1 MQMSLYQ
8 RRDTI
13 AHRRH
18 PVAKLLALTPLFV
31 APLAFNDPR
40 WALATLLVSFAL
52 VLAAGALPNL
62 RRVWGLGAIL
72 LVMSA
77 LLWALM
83 LPERE
88 AVWRLGPLYA
98 SPTSLAYGVAMGL
111 RLNAMLMLGVAYVTC
126 TRSEEFTWSLRRI
139 GVPATMTLA
148 LSLTFRLVPMFAGTA
163 RTVTEAQ
170 MARGLD
176 FRSGGPLARLR
187 RYVPLMVPVLAYAM
201 RSADDLTR
209 ALESRGAGP
218 AAGERTEY
226 YEYPWDRGDTAL
238 LVLAL
243 GLGGACVWLRVSGY
257 GEIVGRL

>member
-1 MQMSLYQ
+1 MNMSLY
-8 RRDTI
+8 RHRETI

-18 PVAKLLALTPLFV
+18 PVAKLLALAPLFV

-40 WALATLLVSFAL
+40 WALATLLVSFGL
-52 VLAAGALPNL
+52 MVAAGALPNF
-62 RRVWGLGAIL
+62 RRIWGLGAIL
-72 LVMSA
+72 LVMST

-83 LPERE
+83 LPDRE
-88 AVWRLGPLYA
+88 VVWQLGPLYA
-98 SPTSLAYGVAMGL
+98 SPTSLAYGFAMGL
-111 RLNAMLMLGVAYVTC
+111 RLNGLLMLGVAYVSC
-126 TRSEEFTWSLRRI
+126 TRPEEFTWSLRRV

-163 RTVTEAQ
+163 QTVTQAQ

-176 FRSGGPLARLR
+176 FRSGGPLTRLK

-209 ALESRGAGP
+209 ALESRGAG
-218 AAGERTEY
+218 AAARESTEY
-226 YEYPWDRGDTAL
+226 YEYPWTWGDTML
-238 LVLAL
+238 LVLAI
-243 GLGGACVWLRVSGY
+243 GLGATCIWLRASGY

>member
-1 MQMSLYQ
+1 MQMSLY
-8 RRDTI
+8 RRLDTI

-18 PVAKLLALTPLFV
+18 PVAKLLALLPLFV

-40 WALATLLVSFAL
+40 WALVTLALSFAL

-62 RRVWGLGAIL
+62 RRLWGLGAIL
-72 LVMSA
+72 LVMST

-83 LPERE
+83 LPDRE
-88 AVWRLGPLYA
+88 AVWTLGPLYA
-98 SPTSLAYGVAMGL
+98 SPTSLAYGFAMGL
-111 RLNAMLMLGVAYVTC
+111 RLNGLLMLGVAYVSC
-126 TRSEEFTWSLRRI
+126 TRPEEFTWSLKRV

-163 RTVTEAQ
+163 HTVTQAQ

-176 FRSGGPLARLR
+176 FRSGGPFTRLA

-209 ALESRGAGP
+209 ALESRGAG
-218 AAGERTEY
+218 AASTERTEY
-226 YEYPWDRGDTAL
+226 YEYPWTIGDTAL
-238 LVLAL
+238 LVLAIAL
-243 GLGGACVWLRVSGY
+243 GAACVWLRISGY

>member
-1 MQMSLYQ
+1 MALSLY
-8 RRDTI
+8 RHVDTP

-31 APLAFNDPR
+31 APLAFNDPL
-40 WALATLLVSFAL
+40 WALATLVVSFAL
-52 VLAAGALPNL
+52 VPAAGALPNL
-62 RRVWGLGAIL
+62 RRIWGLGAIL
-72 LVMSA
+72 LMMSA

-88 AVWRLGPLYA
+88 AAWRLGPLYA

-111 RLNAMLMLGVAYVTC
+111 RLNAMLMLGVAYVSC
-126 TRSEEFTWSLRRI
+126 TRPEEFTWSLRRI

-148 LSLTFRLVPMFAGTA
+148 LSLTFRLVPMLAETA
-163 RTVTEAQ
+163 RTVTQAQ

-176 FRSGGPLARLR
+176 FRSGGPLARLK

-209 ALESRGAGP
+209 ALESRGAG
-218 AAGERTEY
+218 AASTQRTEY
-226 YEYPWDRGDTAL
+226 YEYRWSAADMLL
-238 LVLAL
+238 LVLAVAY
-243 GLGGACVWLRVSGY
+243 GAACVWLRVSGY